1 MKNNLKHIRE
11 QSGKLQSTV
20 ANKLGILIS
29 VLNDIESNNENN
41 ELINNEQLIEKVC
54 KYFKVTK
61 DDLFIKD
68 GNKIDAMSVLST
80 KKGARQTKYLF
91 LDTSIL
97 IERHNVIHKY
107 FNVFDKLCVP
117 KTVIKEIINQKDTSK
132 NYALSEAA
140 RFTIREL
147 QLYDETEIIKEF
159 DHEKGSN
166 NDEKI
171 FNAATNYAKSNPN
184 IQVVLLAKDRDF
196 KMMSS
201 PLSNFLNL
209 SEVEYRDY
217 VETLN
222 NNFDK
227 EKTDYF
233 WDCIIKNDYNN
244 LEKMK
249 YDMNGIDVNGIYKN
263 DYNPLCYAIM
273 NRLDNVFR
281 FLIHLDNI
289 DFNVTGSEPLGY
301 GPLHCAVDI
310 NNAKYVNDI
319 LNNSNAY
326 VDIFTKDT
334 RITNVTPLMIAAA
347 KGQNAMVEILLSK
360 DASTNQ
366 QDSLGETAL
375 HKAARKNR
383 RNCYNLLNKITDK
396 NILCSNYKYATD
408 YMD

>member
-1 MKNNLKHIRE
+1 MKNNLKYIRE
-11 QSGKLQSTV
+11 KSNKLQSTV
-20 ANKLGILIS
+20 ANKLNIS
-29 VLNDIESNNENN
+29 ISILNDIESNNGNN
-41 ELINNEQLIEKVC
+41 ELINNEHLIEKVC

-61 DDLFIKD
+61 DELIIKD
-68 GNKIDAMSVLST
+68 GNKIDAMSALAT
-80 KKGARQTKYLF
+80 KKGGRQTKYLF

-97 IERHNVIHKY
+97 IERYNVIHKY
-107 FNVFDKLCVP
+107 LNIFDKLCVP
-117 KTVIKEIINQKDTSK
+117 KTVIKELINQKDTSK
-132 NYALSEAA
+132 NYELSEAA
-140 RFTIREL
+140 RFAIREL

-171 FNAATNYAKSNPN
+171 FNAATNYAKANPN

-196 KMMSS
+196 KMMNSS
-201 PLSNFLNL
+201 LPNFLNL

-217 VETLN
+217 IETLN

-227 EKTDYF
+227 EKTELF
-233 WDCIIKNDYNN
+233 WNYIIENDYNN

-249 YDMNGIDVNGIYKN
+249 YDMSGVDVNGIYKN

-273 NRLDNVFR
+273 NKLDNVFR
-281 FLIHLDNI
+281 FLIHLNNI

-301 GPLHCAVDI
+301 GPLHCAVEI
-310 NNAKYVNDI
+310 NNPKYVNDI
-319 LNNSNAY
+319 LNDSKAY
-326 VDIFTKDT
+326 VDILTKDT
-334 RITNVTPLMIAAA
+334 RIINVTPLMIASA
-347 KGQNAMVEILLSK
+347 KGQNAIVEILLKK

-396 NILCSNYKYATD
+396 NILCAKYKYATD
-408 YMD
+408 YIK